1 MQLAVA
7 LPGLAKA
14 SQELAVGGELL
25 DAVVAPIGHVNVAW
39 RVQSHP
45 PGEVELTRAPARL
58 APLHDVLPIGGELL
72 HPVVILVD
80 DIELIVG
87 VYGDSRR
94 AVQLTS
100 DAAEDT
106 PLAQEVAR
114 EVAR

>member
-14 SQELAVGGELL
+14 RQELAVGGKLL

-45 PGEVELTRAPARL
+45 PGEVELTRATARL

-72 HPVVILVD
+72 PSVVFLVD
-80 DIELIVG
+80 ALEIVVG
-87 VYGDSRR
+87 VYGGSSG
-94 AVQLTS
+94 AVKRTI
-100 DAAEDT
+100 DAA
-106 PLAQEVAR
+106 
-114 EVAR
+114 